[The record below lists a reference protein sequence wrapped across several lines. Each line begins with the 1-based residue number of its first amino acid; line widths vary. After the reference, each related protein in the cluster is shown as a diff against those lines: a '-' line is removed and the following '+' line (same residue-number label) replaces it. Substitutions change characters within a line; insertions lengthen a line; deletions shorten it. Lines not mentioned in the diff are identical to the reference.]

1 MDESEIY
8 NVENYTDHE
17 LFQILDIN
25 NPSDRE
31 LEISILKNMRQYEK
45 DREKNPKSSKLWHFF
60 NNMYKKFFEVDSESS
75 DEESEMEGFA
85 VRETPNF
92 TFSPVVDATKDASIK
107 NKITGATNSVS
118 QSLQNINSLG
128 ANLSGAQQQL
138 NDIASQQITLRNN
151 DGNEFRGNIDMI
163 RGNIDAKQFQNA
175 STTHNVEYVKDK
187 LNPIKRETMFK
198 MISIDSQFRDD
209 ARTTDATNFTMNLSS
224 SIENVISIKLYSI
237 QIPYSWYMVNEGF
250 GSNFFYIKGH
260 SPGINNG
267 NHDIQILI
275 DSGNYVQTDLVGA
288 INTSITNLSNNADYK
303 MDVSFGNTKVFYNGT
318 NAKVRIA
325 VDLKKTF
332 TEVDYQLYFP
342 NWTSPNVDGGKKN
355 DSLASFLG
363 YNFENYY
370 INAVYGNWHSFLGNT
385 FAAESTVANYKLIT
399 GVNDYFSV
407 IQYEGPN
414 AYVPG
419 VSKLLKQVDVKFSLV
434 PTNGAKYSRNQ
445 LYSNL
450 KTQIAANA
458 YFDPKYSDISL
469 AIVPMTIPPNPQL
482 YKWDG
487 YNHYELSVKLNR
499 KNTVNLPDTKIVV
512 KFPDEIED
520 AGNEFYGNNFIWTGA
535 ESCFRFDN
543 SYNEISEIVSE
554 TETLFTNYVVGG
566 NDYVKFNCIKPLFN
580 VPENDY
586 SAKVEPSTINGYLL
600 DVYTQKINDALTA
613 MNDATIISTKPNGF
627 FGINVGEDI
636 RNTRFDVIN
645 ATPTMKIDISKTFD
659 QSTYIIDLGNCFFSK
674 APFNFANTISNLTE
688 SNYTIKNTFNSVANY
703 SIDELDKIVI
713 YPKTTGGLYNNGFGN
728 QNQAT
733 ITIMLNPEENPF
745 NGGSFVLLSAHLKNI
760 FEAVVD
766 PETGENI
773 LSNVELLSQ
782 TNSGDTNK
790 IDVSLNFLI
799 SKNLKNNDY
808 EMVFETDSDELSNP
822 WKKLNFASQYNL
834 SDYENVVTGNTIIEG
849 NAEVYQNTI
858 EISEKYN
865 KFQFIP
871 YYDGVYDFDGL
882 NNITITIPT
891 SLSIGSNYTRDELF
905 AEINTQLLANSLTK
919 NSAIL
924 LFNDGQKQYSKFRIN
939 VNKTYLP
946 KDYKLVFYDP
956 ISFSYCGISTTGGR
970 SVRTITWESTLGWLM
985 GFHTYTEYILGDF
998 LNIDLNNLIV
1008 ENYYNNFFNSGDS
1021 TDPYVYSYQASTGKI
1036 SVVGDSI
1043 LNTNLY
1049 NYFLIIL
1056 DDYVQNHVNDGLVT
1070 IASLEKDVSLPSY
1083 ASRVT
1088 YQCDPVSGKNVAV
1101 SASNRENINL
1111 SSKQLYAMN
1120 QVLEARRTKEKS
1132 YSVGPVMRDV
1142 FALIPLK
1149 LSGLAFGSTYME
1161 FGGTLQNQDR
1171 KYFGPVRIQKL
1182 SVKLM
1187 NDKGEVVNLNGGNW
1201 SFTIICEIMVAN
1213 NS

>member
-8 NVENYTDHE
+8 NVENYTDRE

-25 NPSDRE
+25 NPTDRE
-31 LEISILKNMRQYEK
+31 LEISILKNIRQYEK
-45 DREKNPKSSKLWHFF
+45 DREENPKSSKLWNFF
-60 NNMYKKFFEVDSESS
+60 NNMYKKFFDVDEDSS
-75 DEESEMEGFA
+75 DEESGMEGFA
-85 VRETPNF
+85 YESPNF

-107 NKITGATNSVS
+107 NRITGNVNLATNSS
-118 QSLQNINSLG
+118 QNINSLG

-138 NDIASQQITLRNN
+138 QNTSSQQMTIQNN
-151 DGNEFRGNIDMI
+151 AGNEVRGNVDL
-163 RGNIDAKQFQNA
+163 KQL
-175 STTHNVEYVKDK
+175 TTHNIEYVKDN

-209 ARTTDATNFTMNLSS
+209 ARTTGATNFTMNLSS

-237 QIPYSWYMVNEGF
+237 QIPYTWYMVNDGF

-267 NHDIQILI
+267 NHDIQIMI
-275 DSGNYVQTDLVGA
+275 DSGNYTQAELMSA
-288 INTSITNLSNNADYK
+288 INNSLYNLSNNPEYI
-303 MDVSFGNTKVFYNGT
+303 MDVSFGKTQAFYNST

-332 TEVDYQLYFP
+332 SETDYQLYFP
-342 NWTSPNVDGGKKN
+342 NWSSPNVRGSAKN

-370 INAVYGNWHSFLGNT
+370 INTVYGNWNSFLGNT
-385 FAAESTVANYKLIT
+385 FAAESTVANYKLIE

-407 IQYEGPN
+407 IQYVGPD

-419 VSKLLKQVDVKFSLV
+419 VSTNLKQVDVKFSLA
-434 PTNGAKYSRNQ
+434 PTNGTTYSRNQ

-458 YFDPKYSDISL
+458 YFDHEYSDISL
-469 AIVPMTIPPNPQL
+469 VSVPITIPQL
-482 YKWDG
+482 YEWEG

-499 KNTVNLPDTKIVV
+499 KKTMNSLDAKIVV
-512 KFPDEIED
+512 KFPEEIED
-520 AGNEFYGNNFIWTGA
+520 AGNGFYGNNFIWTGA

-554 TETLFTNYVVGG
+554 TETLFTNYVVGA
-566 NDYVKFNCIKPLFN
+566 NDYLQFNCIKPLFN
-580 VPENDY
+580 VPENNY
-586 SAKVEPSTINGYLL
+586 SAKVDPSTANGYLL
-600 DVYTQKINDALTA
+600 DVYTQKINDAIIT
-613 MNDATIISTKPNGF
+613 MNDATVTSTKPNGTF
-627 FGINVGEDI
+627 SINTAENI
-636 RNTRFDVIN
+636 RNTGFDVIN
-645 ATPTMKIDISKTFD
+645 ALPTFKIDISKTFD
-659 QSTYIIDLGNCFFSK
+659 QSTYIIDLTESFFTRS
-674 APFNFANTISNLTE
+674 PFFFPNTVANLTE
-688 SNYTIKNTFNSVANY
+688 INYTLSKRYGFVGNY
-703 SIDELDKIVI
+703 KISAFDKIVL
-713 YPKTTGGLYNNGFGN
+713 YPKTTGGLYGNGFGN
-728 QNQAT
+728 QNQAP
-733 ITIMLNPEENPF
+733 IEILLNPPYGNEF
-745 NGGSFVLLSAHLKNI
+745 NGSFEQISAHLKDV

-773 LSNVELLSQ
+773 LMNVELLSKP
-782 TNSGDTNK
+782 SGNNV
-790 IDVSLNFLI
+790 DVSFNLRI
-799 SKNLKNNDY
+799 SKNLNESDY
-808 EMVFETDSDELSNP
+808 QMAFVTDSNSSTNP
-822 WKKLNFASQYNL
+822 WAKLYFGASYNL
-834 SDYENVVTGNTIIEG
+834 SDYENMGTGNAIVQG
-849 NAEVYQNTI
+849 NEEVYQNTI
-858 EISEKYN
+858 EIRENYN
-865 KFQFIP
+865 QIQFIP
-871 YYDGVYDFDGL
+871 YYDGLYDKDGL
-882 NNITITIPT
+882 NDITITIPT
-891 SLSIGSNYTRDELF
+891 SSSIGSNYTRDQLF
-905 AEINTQLLANSLTK
+905 AEINKQLSANSLTQ
-919 NSAIL
+919 NMGIT
-924 LFNDGQKQYSKFRIN
+924 LFNIGQKQYSKFRMNI
-939 VNKTYLP
+939 NKTFTS

-956 ISFSYCGISTTGGR
+956 ISFSYCDVGTTGGR

-985 GFHTYTEYILGDF
+985 GFHTFTEYILEDF
-998 LNIDLNNLIV
+998 TTINLQNFNI
-1008 ENYYNNFFNSGDS
+1008 ENYRYNLYTTDSGAQ
-1021 TDPYVYSYQASTGKI
+1021 DPYLYSYQSTTGKI

-1056 DDYVQNHVNDGLVT
+1056 DDYIQNHVNDGLVT
-1070 IASLEKDVSLPSY
+1070 ITSLEKDVALPTY

-1088 YQCDPVSGKNVAV
+1088 YQCDPVSGKKVAV
-1101 SASNRENINL
+1101 SASNRENMNL

-1142 FALIPLK
+1142 FALVPLK

-1187 NDKGEVVNLNGGNW
+1187 NDKGDVVNLNGGNW

-1213 NS
+1213 K

>member
-1 MDESEIY
+1 MDESDIY
-8 NVENYTDHE
+8 NVENYTDRD
-17 LFQILDIN
+17 LFQLLDIN
-25 NPSDRE
+25 NPTDRE

-45 DREKNPKSSKLWHFF
+45 DREENPKSSKLWNFF
-60 NNMYKKFFEVDSESS
+60 NNVYKRFFDVDDESS
-75 DEESEMEGFA
+75 DEESGIEGFA
-85 VRETPNF
+85 YESPNF
-92 TFSPVVDATKDASIK
+92 TFSPVANATKDGSIK
-107 NKITGATNSVS
+107 NRITGNVNLATN
-118 QSLQNINSLG
+118 SLQNINSLG

-138 NDIASQQITLRNN
+138 QNTGSQQMTIQNSS
-151 DGNEFRGNIDMI
+151 GNEVRGNTDL
-163 RGNIDAKQFQNA
+163 KQL
-175 STTHNVEYVKDK
+175 TTYNVEYVKDN

-209 ARTTDATNFTMNLSS
+209 ARTTVATNFTMNLSS

-267 NHDIQILI
+267 NHDIQIMI
-275 DSGNYVQTDLVGA
+275 ESGNYTQAELMQA
-288 INTSITNLSNNADYK
+288 LNTSITNLSESADYAL
-303 MDVSFGNTKVFYNGT
+303 DVSFGNTKAFYNTT

-342 NWTSPNVDGGKKN
+342 NWSSPNVDGAAKN
-355 DSLASFLG
+355 NSLASFLG

-370 INAVYGNWHSFLGNT
+370 INTVYGKWHSFLGNT
-385 FAAESTVANYKLIT
+385 FAEDSEIANYKLIA
-399 GVNDYFSV
+399 GMNDYFSV
-407 IQYEGPN
+407 IQYVGPD

-419 VSKLLKQVDVKFSLV
+419 VSTLLKQVDVKFSLV
-434 PTNGAKYSRNQ
+434 PTNGEAYSRNQ

-450 KTQIAANA
+450 KTQIAENA
-458 YFDPKYSDISL
+458 HFDPEYSDISL
-469 AIVPMTIPPNPQL
+469 AIVPITIPQL
-482 YKWDG
+482 YEWEG

-499 KNTVNLPDTKIVV
+499 KNTINLPDTQIVV
-512 KFPDEIED
+512 KFPDEKED
-520 AGNEFYGNNFIWTGA
+520 AGNGFYGNNFIWTGA

-554 TETLFTNYVVGG
+554 TEALFTNYIVSG
-566 NDYVKFNCIKPLFN
+566 NDFVRFNCIKPLFN
-580 VPENDY
+580 VPENNF
-586 SAKVEPSTINGYLL
+586 SAKVDPSTANGYLL
-600 DVYTQKINDALTA
+600 DVYTQKINDSLTV
-613 MNDATIISTKPNGF
+613 MNAVTVTFTKPNGA
-627 FGINVGEDI
+627 FGINSVENI
-636 RNTRFDVIN
+636 RNTGFDVIN
-645 ATPTMKIDISKTFD
+645 AIPTFQIDISKTFD
-659 QSTYIIDLGNCFFSK
+659 QSTYIIDLTNSFFTRS
-674 APFNFANTISNLTE
+674 PFFFPNTVANLTE
-688 SNYTIKNTFNSVANY
+688 INFTLSKRYGFVGNYTISAF
-703 SIDELDKIVI
+703 DKIVL
-713 YPKTTGGLYNNGFGN
+713 YPKTTGGPYGNGFGN
-728 QNQAT
+728 QNQAP
-733 ITIMLNPEENPF
+733 IEILLNPPYGNEF
-745 NGGSFVLLSAHLKNI
+745 NGSFEQISARLKDV

-773 LSNVELLSQ
+773 LMNMELLSKP
-782 TNSGDTNK
+782 SGNNV
-790 IDVSLNFLI
+790 DVSLNLRI
-799 SKNLKNNDY
+799 SKNLNESDY
-808 EMVFETDSDELSNP
+808 QMAFATDSIGSSNP
-822 WKKLNFASQYNL
+822 WAKLYFGVSYNL
-834 SDYENVVTGNTIIEG
+834 SDYENMVSGNTIVQGSE
-849 NAEVYQNTI
+849 EVYQNTI
-858 EISEKYN
+858 EIRENYN
-865 KFQFIP
+865 QFQFIA
-871 YYDGVYDFDGL
+871 YYDGVYDEDGF

-891 SLSIGSNYTRDELF
+891 SSSIGSDYTRDELI
-905 AEINTQLLANSLTK
+905 AEINKQLSKNSLTQK
-919 NSAIL
+919 SSML
-924 LFNDGQKQYSKFRIN
+924 LFNDEGKQYSKLRIN
-939 VNKTYLP
+939 ITKTYLP

-956 ISFSYCGISTTGGR
+956 ISFSYCGVGTSGGR

-998 LNIDLNNLIV
+998 LYIDLENLLD
-1008 ENYYNNFFNSGDS
+1008 ENYYNNFYNSGNS
-1021 TDPYVYSYQASTGKI
+1021 TDPYTNSYQASTGKI

-1056 DDYVQNHVNDGLVT
+1056 DDYIQNHVNDGLVT
-1070 IASLEKDVSLPSY
+1070 ITSLEKDVALPTY

-1088 YQCDPVSGKNVAV
+1088 YQCDPVSGKKVAV
-1101 SASNRENINL
+1101 SASNRENMNL

-1132 YSVGPVMRDV
+1132 YSAGPVMRDV

-1213 NS
+1213 K